1 MSWNPAS
8 RLAPHFRLWGTLAF
22 RLTAGYAL
30 AGLFLV
36 FCATASLYLV
46 LVGELEKSTDLF
58 LADKVH
64 VLRTMLRERPDDWD
78 ALREEIELE
87 SAARRYEQFYIRLL
101 DQQNTLLLM
110 TPGMADQ
117 LDLAQL
123 ASQTQSHPDRTI
135 RMKGRDGQGFRVTTV
150 SAPVGPAATQTDT
163 LQIAIDISQKEAL
176 LARYRF
182 WFWAI
187 LLATFVVF
195 PLVGY
200 QVARH
205 GIRPV
210 EEIATTARH
219 ISSKN
224 LRERILPDGYPFEL
238 ASLAG
243 TFNQMLDRLE
253 ESFERISRFSAD
265 IAHDLRTPVNNIRG
279 EAEVALARARTA
291 DEYRDVIESCLEEAV
306 RLSDLIGDLLFLA
319 RAESPLTHLRREPVD
334 VGKLLGG
341 VREYYEASAADGGIS
356 LTTTV
361 GVDPVVAELDRT
373 LLQRAVGNLV
383 SNALAHTPPGGAVV
397 LRTSA
402 DVANTDVSNHDFSS
416 RDFSNRDS
424 SNHDLSNHDF
434 SNHDL
439 PNHDFS
445 NHDFSNH
452 DSSNHDFSNNDSSTI
467 RIEVSDTGVGIPPE
481 ALPRV
486 FDRFFR
492 VDSSR
497 SQHSGGTGLGLAIV
511 QSIALLHGGKVEIS
525 SQPGQGT
532 RVTLHMPVSSSGR

>member
-1 MSWNPAS
+1 MSWNPS
-8 RLAPHFRLWGTLAF
+8 RSFTPVSRLWGTLAF

-36 FCATASLYLV
+36 FLATATLYLV
-46 LVGELEKSTDLF
+46 LVSELEKSTDLF

-64 VLRTMLRERPDDWD
+64 VLRTMLRERPDAWD

-101 DQQNTLLLM
+101 DERKTPLLM

-123 ASQTQSHPDRTI
+123 ASQTQSRPHPTML
-135 RMKGRDGQGFRVTTV
+135 MKGRGGRRFRVATAL
-150 SAPVGPAATQTDT
+150 APVGSPATQTDT
-163 LQIAIDISQKEAL
+163 IQIAIDVSQKEAL

-187 LLATFVVF
+187 LLATFAVF

-200 QVARH
+200 HIARH

-210 EEIATTARH
+210 EEMATTARH
-219 ISSKN
+219 ISSTN
-224 LRERILPDGYPFEL
+224 LRERILPEGYPFEL
-238 ASLAG
+238 ASLAN

-253 ESFERISRFSAD
+253 ESFERISQFSAD

-279 EAEVALARARTA
+279 EAEVALARARSA

-319 RAESPLTHLRREPVD
+319 RAESPLPHLHRERLD
-334 VGKLLGG
+334 VGELLGG
-341 VREYYEASAADGGIS
+341 VREYYEASAADGGVS
-356 LTTTV
+356 LTTAV
-361 GVDPVVAELDRT
+361 ADEPVMAELDRT

-397 LRTSA
+397 LGTNA
-402 DVANTDVSNHDFSS
+402 DVSS
-416 RDFSNRDS
+416 I
-424 SNHDLSNHDF
+424 H
-434 SNHDL
+434 
-439 PNHDFS
+439 
-445 NHDFSNH
+445 
-452 DSSNHDFSNNDSSTI
+452 
-467 RIEVSDTGVGIPPE
+467 IEVSDTGVGIPAE
-481 ALPRV
+481 ALSKV

-497 SQHSGGTGLGLAIV
+497 SQGSGGTGLGLAIV
-511 QSIALLHGGKVEIS
+511 KSIAVLHGGNVEIS

-532 RVTLHMPVSSSGR
+532 RVRLHLPVSCAG